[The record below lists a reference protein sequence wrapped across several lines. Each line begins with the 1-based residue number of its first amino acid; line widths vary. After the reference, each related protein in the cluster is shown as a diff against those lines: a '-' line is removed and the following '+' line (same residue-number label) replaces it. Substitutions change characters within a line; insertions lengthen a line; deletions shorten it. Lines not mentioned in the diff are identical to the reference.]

1 MKRKKLTGL
10 TLLFASALV
19 STAVG
24 GALLDSDIT
33 ASAAAETFALSD
45 VFATSSTEIKADGDN
60 KVTAFEMSDEG
71 NVTLKRDLAFQW
83 YEAGNKKNFA
93 LKFAFKDTNFETVTF
108 AMDSKSAWAT
118 EDDKATN
125 KIVFTKTEVKV
136 NGGNAVAFTATAGA
150 QITLTLTQ
158 TDNDGEFT
166 VKLND
171 TEVGKFENVGANWSE
186 YEYAKM
192 NPLKITADLGAT
204 PAADAKTTVLLY
216 DINGQKFDNISAD
229 FKVTDTAAPVLV
241 VNEAVDGFMLGTAFA
256 LDYAVVDVLKD
267 ANLTTT
273 LEYYQY
279 NPTDEA
285 QTYKTLSTS
294 TYFFPTVY
302 EKDGKETTV
311 FNENNG
317 EEYVAVKITLADGTF
332 NGAEGNAAKA
342 VYDLAW
348 YANEGRVKTFD
359 GSDIQYLIL
368 DRNEK
373 GPEYKSN
380 ATNYAEKKA
389 AFETKLAKVA
399 SEVYAGSNSKIEF
412 PSFEWLIGDN
422 NGYRNLKFTISY
434 RAPGS
439 TNASTSSSLSYNN
452 LKLSVAK
459 EGKYEFKI
467 FANDKAGNT
476 MKYKIDGELVDITS
490 SNVWDLDESISPVFS
505 FEIANK
511 GLYVKEK
518 DSATATDRKK
528 TEVLDKTFTLD
539 SLEVVGATDLQDD
552 YALYK
557 IDFTKYSKFNS
568 ETYLTSITY
577 AQLATAVKTKG
588 LASVTNGNYFDLYL
602 TVLSEEI
609 AKKVGGDAKEVK
621 ACFTRVYEPDDR
633 VNGKESDGVYEWNA
647 DSKSFKTVEEGSY
660 LILADFWED
669 ATAKTTRATAYKLVV
684 VESKAASIK
693 GENDWL
699 KNNVV
704 SVVLFSIAGV
714 MLILII
720 ILLLVKPSDETLE
733 DIEAKATKKA
743 KKEEPS
749 KKDKE

>member
-1 MKRKKLTGL
+1 MKRKKLTGI
-10 TLLFASALV
+10 TLLAASALV
-19 STAVG
+19 STAFG
-24 GALLDSDIT
+24 GALLGDGVK

-45 VFATSSTEIKADGDN
+45 VFAVSSVEIKKTED
-60 KVTAFEMSDEG
+60 KVTAFAMSDEG
-71 NVTLKRDLAFQW
+71 SVTLKRDLAFKW
-83 YEAGNKKNFA
+83 YEAGDEAENKKNLT
-93 LKFAFKDTNFETVTF
+93 LKFAFEDLAFETVTF
-108 AMDSKSAWAT
+108 AVDSTSAWAT

-125 KIVFTKTEVKV
+125 KIVFKKTSVKV
-136 NGGNAVAFTATAGA
+136 NDGAETAFTFEAKKEY
-150 QITLTLTQ
+150 TLTLTE
-158 TDNDGEFT
+158 TENDGEFT
-166 VKLND
+166 VKLGE
-171 TEVGKFENVGANWSE
+171 TEIGAFENIGANWSE
-186 YEYAKM
+186 YEYGKM

-204 PAADAKTTVLLY
+204 PAADAKSTVLLY
-216 DINGQKFDNISAD
+216 EINGQSFTNISDD

-241 VNEAVDGFMLGTAFA
+241 VNEAVDGFLLGTAFS

-267 ANLTTT
+267 SNLTTT

-279 NPTDEA
+279 NPTDET

-294 TYFFPTVY
+294 TYFMDTTY
-302 EKDGKETTV
+302 KKGEETTTV
-311 FNENNG
+311 FEQNN
-317 EEYVAVKITLADGTF
+317 EEYVAIKVTLADGTF
-332 NGAEGNAAKA
+332 NGAEGNEAKA

-348 YANEGRVKTFD
+348 YANDGRVKTFD
-359 GSDIQYLIL
+359 GSDIKYLIL

-373 GPEYKSN
+373 GPEYKLTD
-380 ATNYAEKKA
+380 AKYAEKKA
-389 AFETKLAKVA
+389 AFEERLQKAA

-452 LKLSVAK
+452 LKLSVSK

-476 MKYKIDGELVDITS
+476 TKFTVDGELVDVTS
-490 SNVWDLDESISPVFS
+490 SNIWDIEEIPTFE

-518 DSATATDRKK
+518 DNATASDRMKS
-528 TEVLDKTFTLD
+528 EVLDKNFKLD
-539 SLEVVGATDLQDD
+539 SFEVVGATDLQES
-552 YALYK
+552 YAFYK
-557 IDFTKYSKFNS
+557 VDLSKYAKFNS
-568 ETYLTSITY
+568 ASHLTAITY
-577 AQLATAVKTKG
+577 AQLDAAVKAKG
-588 LASVTNGNYFDLYL
+588 LNTVTNGDYFDLYL
-602 TVLSEEI
+602 KVLSEEI
-609 AKKVGGDAKEVK
+609 AKKVGGTVAEVE

-633 VNGKESDGVYEWNA
+633 VNGKESDGVYEWSE
-647 DSKSFKTVEEGSY
+647 DSKSFQTIEEGNY
-660 LILADFWED
+660 LILADFWES

-693 GENDWL
+693 GETNWL

-733 DIEAKATKKA
+733 DVEAKAVKKA
-743 KKEEPS
+743 KKEKPA

>member
-1 MKRKKLTGL
+1 MKRKKLTGI
-10 TLLFASALV
+10 TLLAASALV
-19 STAVG
+19 STAFG
-24 GALLDSDIT
+24 GALLGDGVK

-45 VFATSSTEIKADGDN
+45 VFAVSSAEIKKTED
-60 KVTAFEMSDEG
+60 KVTAFAMSDEG
-71 NVTLKRDLAFQW
+71 SVTLKRDLAFKW
-83 YEAGNKKNFA
+83 YEAGNKKNLT
-93 LKFAFKDTNFETVTF
+93 LKFAFDDLAFETVTF
-108 AMDSKSAWAT
+108 AVDTTSAWAT

-125 KIVFTKTEVKV
+125 KIVFKKTSVKV
-136 NGGNAVAFTATAGA
+136 NDGAETAFTFEAKKEY
-150 QITLTLTQ
+150 TLTLTE
-158 TDNDGEFT
+158 TENDGEFT
-166 VKLND
+166 VKLGE
-171 TEVGKFENVGANWSE
+171 TEIGAFENIGANWSE
-186 YEYAKM
+186 YEYGKM

-204 PAADAKTTVLLY
+204 PAADAKSTVLLY
-216 DINGQKFDNISAD
+216 EINGQSFTDISDD

-241 VNEAVDGFMLGTAFA
+241 VNEAVDGFLLGTAFS

-267 ANLTTT
+267 SNLTTT

-279 NPTDEA
+279 NPTDET

-294 TYFFPTVY
+294 TYFMDTTY
-302 EKDGKETTV
+302 KKGEETTTV
-311 FNENNG
+311 FEQNN
-317 EEYVAVKITLADGTF
+317 EEYVAIKVTLADGTF
-332 NGAEGNAAKA
+332 NGAEGNEAKA

-348 YANEGRVKTFD
+348 YANDGRVKTFD
-359 GSDIQYLIL
+359 GSDIKYLIL

-373 GPEYKSN
+373 GPEYKL
-380 ATNYAEKKA
+380 TDVKYAEKKA
-389 AFETKLAKVA
+389 AFEERLQKAA

-452 LKLSVAK
+452 LKLSVSK

-476 MKYKIDGELVDITS
+476 TKFTVDGELVDVTS
-490 SNVWDLDESISPVFS
+490 SNIWDIEEIPTFE

-518 DSATATDRKK
+518 DNATASDRMKS
-528 TEVLDKTFTLD
+528 EVLDKNFKLD
-539 SLEVVGATDLQDD
+539 SFEVVGATDLQEA
-552 YALYK
+552 YAFYK
-557 IDFTKYSKFNS
+557 VDLSKYAKFNS
-568 ETYLTSITY
+568 ASHLTAITY
-577 AQLATAVKTKG
+577 AQLDAAVKAKG
-588 LASVTNGNYFDLYL
+588 LNTVTNGDYFDLYL
-602 TVLSEEI
+602 TALSEAI
-609 AKKVGGDAKEVK
+609 ATKVGGTAAEVK

-633 VNGKESDGVYEWNA
+633 VNGKESDGVYEWSE
-647 DSKSFKTVEEGSY
+647 DSKSFQTVEEGNY
-660 LILADFWED
+660 LILADFWES

-693 GENDWL
+693 GETNWL

-733 DIEAKATKKA
+733 DVEAKAVKKA
-743 KKEEPS
+743 KKEKPA